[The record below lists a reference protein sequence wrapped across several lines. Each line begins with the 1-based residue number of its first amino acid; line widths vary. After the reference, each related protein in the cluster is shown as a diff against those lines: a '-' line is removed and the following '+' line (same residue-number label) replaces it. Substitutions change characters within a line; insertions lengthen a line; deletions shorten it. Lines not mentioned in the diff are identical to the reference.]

1 MIKHDVKKAVCNPYF
16 VVCTIIMALIFIQG
30 SYEDIVYGSD
40 IGVIGALLYSTEFG
54 YVSLVISILAS
65 LPFAGSYYEEVH
77 TGYYYHVI
85 GRESRFRY
93 TLGKITAAVT
103 SGFLTVFLAIII
115 FEIFAVCATPL
126 EVRYGGTSFLEGN
139 SFYLDLIES
148 GYGWVVL
155 LAKSVLYSCYGSVWA
170 LVSLVASGFIDN
182 RYVIAVLPFFLERLL
197 MYGLSLV
204 NLDIWHPYNLSLP
217 LKDWVLK
224 QMGGG
229 IPFCLS
235 YFIILCTI
243 SFILFR
249 RQMEKQYQGVK

>member
-1 MIKHDVKKAVCNPYF
+1 MVKHDVKKAVCNPYF
-16 VVCTIIMALIFIQG
+16 LVCTIILALFFIQG
-30 SYEDIVYGSD
+30 SYEEIILGSD
-40 IGVIGALLYSTEFG
+40 IGVIGALINSTEFG
-54 YVSLVISILAS
+54 YVSLVVSILAA

-85 GRESRFRY
+85 GRESRFGY
-93 TLGKITAAVT
+93 TLGKVMAAVI
-103 SGFLTVFLAIII
+103 SGFLAVFLAIFI
-115 FEIFAVCATPL
+115 FEIFVVCATPL
-126 EVRYGGTSFLEGN
+126 EVRYGGTSFLEGDA
-139 SFYLDLIES
+139 FYLKLIAA
-148 GYGWVVL
+148 GHGWVVL

-204 NLDIWHPYNLSLP
+204 DLDIWHPYSLSLP
-217 LKDWVLK
+217 LKGWVLN

-229 IPFCLS
+229 IPFCMS
-235 YFIILCTI
+235 YFIIICVV

-249 RQMEKQYQGVK
+249 RQMEKQYSGTK